1 MGEKTSKHFCAA
13 ALSADRH
20 NRREKMLEHPRP
32 ELQPQEKSKWIWEA
46 KDKLSIAQMKAQAA
60 REFAAKPVTVHR
72 KNGTVYVKHLT
83 MPKNA
88 EPVKEAV
95 VVIKE
100 DTDIEDVKRWAF
112 DCQQKYGIR
121 PVGVY
126 LHLDEGHWAE
136 LDQKQ
141 GQTEEMYRRTDG
153 QEWKRLND
161 RGNWEYWKPNL
172 HAHVVF
178 DWFNHDT
185 GRLINLD
192 PEVMRKMEDDLAII
206 LQMERGTPS
215 GKRGLDAN
223 AYKAKMEAERLA
235 RILRDQATE
244 IRHQSKKLQA
254 LHTMRN
260 NLIQDIHDKQ
270 AKDVELANNLA
281 TRNQQITETA
291 NRLESLSYQL
301 ENTQSRLSS
310 LLIEIADGQAWKS
323 QQKWWPEFMKDRQMK
338 KDMERLIASVSKL
351 TAIKEKDPTLTQ
363 VVDNLSSFAG
373 QWQDMLNRARQEGRD
388 AYYQDVM
395 KAARLKSE
403 KPLTAEQLGKRYRE
417 YRDRA
422 HSNENLKQEYENL
435 KKQHVKAMAAKA
447 PLEASKKQ
455 ALDALYNRLGPDSKN
470 AVKAIVEKTTDP
482 YPGMSFEQAKKVCR
496 VFVGKPEAER
506 GQIAEDLMAIANIE
520 YFNEQRT
527 PEAWI
532 NSTAE
537 EVLTIADNF
546 LDFAAVFLLPVG
558 GQDVGGGGGG
568 GNNDLPR
575 NKDDDDFY
583 RRAKFAQLMG
593 TRAGGRK
600 KGR

>member
-1 MGEKTSKHFCAA
+1 
-13 ALSADRH
+13 
-20 NRREKMLEHPRP
+20 
-32 ELQPQEKSKWIWEA
+32 
-46 KDKLSIAQMKAQAA
+46 
-60 REFAAKPVTVHR
+60 
-72 KNGTVYVKHLT
+72 
-83 MPKNA
+83 
-88 EPVKEAV
+88 
-95 VVIKE
+95 
-100 DTDIEDVKRWAF
+100 
-112 DCQQKYGIR
+112 
-121 PVGVY
+121 
-126 LHLDEGHWAE
+126 
-136 LDQKQ
+136 
-141 GQTEEMYRRTDG
+141 
-153 QEWKRLND
+153 
-161 RGNWEYWKPNL
+161 
-172 HAHVVF
+172 
-178 DWFNHDT
+178 
-185 GRLINLD
+185 
-192 PEVMRKMEDDLAII
+192 MRQMEDDLAII

-223 AYKAKMEAERLA
+223 AYKAKMEAERLT
-235 RILRDQATE
+235 RILGELTTE
-244 IRHQSKKLQA
+244 IRQQSKKLQA
-254 LHTMRN
+254 LHTMRDN
-260 NLIQDIHDKQ
+260 IIQDIHDKQ
-270 AKDVELANNLA
+270 GKDEELANKLES
-281 TRNQQITETA
+281 RNQQIIETT
-291 NRLESLSYQL
+291 NKLESLSHKL
-301 ENTQSRLSS
+301 EEIQSQLSS
-310 LLIEIADGQAWKS
+310 LMIEIAAAQAWKA

-338 KDMERLIASVSKL
+338 KDMERLIATVGKL

-363 VVDNLSSFAG
+363 VVDNLSSFAS
-373 QWQDMLNRARQEGRD
+373 QWKDMLDRARQEGRD
-388 AYYQDVM
+388 AYFQDVM

-422 HSNENLKQEYENL
+422 HSNEDLKQEYENL

-470 AVKAIVEKTTDP
+470 AVQAIVEKTTDP
-482 YPGMSFEQAKKVCR
+482 YPGMSFEQADKVCR
-496 VFVGKPEAER
+496 VFLGKPEAER
-506 GQIAEDLMAIANIE
+506 GQIAEDLMTIANIE

-575 NKDDDDFY
+575 NKDEDDFY
-583 RRAKFAQLMG
+583 RRVKFANLMG